1 MLRYAVLG
9 MIGLFASN
17 ALAQQAPAQ
26 VETAARASSASAPPP
41 ANAVVT
47 MEEPLPGDHWTYEIR
62 DEISGT
68 IKATRNNIV
77 TEVTP
82 TEISSRVDTSG
93 KADPGQIV
101 FDRSWNILKSG
112 PWKFSP
118 HDGTGIQSPL
128 SPDKTWSFQSNEVN
142 AGSGSSWRRSGKSK
156 VAGKESVTTRAGT
169 FETFIIETSY
179 SARNAND
186 PTKKIEVTS
195 KTWYAP
201 AINHWIKRT
210 FVSRR
215 DGRLMV
221 NSAIELVDYG
231 RKQ

>member
-26 VETAARASSASAPPP
+26 PETVAPASSPAAAPPP
-41 ANAVVT
+41 NAVAT
-47 MEEPLPGDHWTYEIR
+47 MEEPLPGDHWTYEVR

-68 IKATRNNIV
+68 IKFTRNNIV

-82 TEISSRVDTSG
+82 NEISTRVDTAG
-93 KADPGQIV
+93 KADPGQIIY
-101 FDRSWNILKSG
+101 DRAWNILKSG
-112 PWKFSP
+112 PWKYSP

-128 SPDKTWSFQSNEVN
+128 ALDKTWSFQSNEVN
-142 AGSGSSWRRSGKSK
+142 AGSSWRRSGKSK
-156 VAGKESVTTRAGT
+156 VAGKESVTIKGGT

-186 PTKKIEVTS
+186 PTKKVEVTS

-201 AINHWIKRT
+201 AIDHWIKRT
-210 FVSRR
+210 FVTRR

-221 NSAIELVDYG
+221 NNTIELVDYG

>member
-9 MIGLFASN
+9 MIGLLASN
-17 ALAQQAPAQ
+17 ASAQQAPAPM
-26 VETAARASSASAPPP
+26 ETVAPASSPAAAPP
-41 ANAVVT
+41 NAVVT
-47 MEEPLPGDHWTYEIR
+47 MEDPLPGDHWTYEIR
-62 DEISGT
+62 DEISGA
-68 IKATRNNIV
+68 IKVTRNNIV

-82 TEISSRVDTSG
+82 TEISTRVDTAG

-101 FDRSWNILKSG
+101 YDRAWNILKSG
-112 PWKFSP
+112 PWKYSP
-118 HDGTGIQSPL
+118 HDGSGIQSPL
-128 SPDKTWSFQSNEVN
+128 ALDRTWNFQSNEIN

-156 VAGKESVTTRAGT
+156 VAGKESVTTKVGT
-169 FETFIIETSY
+169 FEAFIIETSY
-179 SARNAND
+179 SVRNAND
-186 PTKKIEVTS
+186 PTKKVEVTS

-201 AINHWIKRT
+201 AIDHWIKRT

-221 NSAIELVDYG
+221 NNTIELVDYG